1 METISQ
7 QQMDST
13 NLERHYYTIY
23 FPAFSA
29 ADEIFLSTDKKELEK
44 YYANHLIEERP
55 DEIYD
60 RAVTIHP
67 TLKYEYSKNEF
78 EKHLTTLPPNEV
90 LLLDG
95 CYVKEIN
102 YPHLHILVENKNGEK
117 LELGEIAIADTEFDM
132 IQLVNKENL
141 TLEYID
147 GINSCLQKKGFYQIP
162 CTEFSKRQN
171 NLSDFEKQLLYGL
184 YCQQYDSITD
194 ENIDFFYNY
203 LGFDLGLVFEIETH
217 IQNTSTL
224 KEALLEI
231 DNESI

>member
-44 YYANHLIEERP
+44 YYANYLIEEHP

-132 IQLVNKENL
+132 IQLVNKENSP
-141 TLEYID
+141 LEYID

-203 LGFDLGLVFEIETH
+203 LGIDIGPASEIETR

-224 KEALLEI
+224 KEILLEI
-231 DNESI
+231 DKEFD